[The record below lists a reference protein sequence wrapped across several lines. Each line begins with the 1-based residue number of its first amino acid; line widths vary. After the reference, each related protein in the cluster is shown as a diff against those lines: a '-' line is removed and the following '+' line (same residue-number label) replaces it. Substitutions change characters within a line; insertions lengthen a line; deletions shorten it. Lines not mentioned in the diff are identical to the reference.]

1 VGLIGPVLA
10 IGSPQGEVSGMGVPG
25 RDRLVEA
32 LVVRAILQ
40 GASSPERIM
49 AVLAPLGEDEVLPA
63 LGRLVRSGMVVVR
76 AGEYVVTEEGL
87 EMVRRV
93 AEMLEEVQADN
104 GARLPEESRDLEPL
118 LYAMG
123 FLTLAPEEEAGEL
136 GLASE

>member
-1 VGLIGPVLA
+1 
-10 IGSPQGEVSGMGVPG
+10 MGVPG
-25 RDRLVEA
+25 RDQLVEA

-40 GASSPERIM
+40 GASSPERIV
-49 AVLAPLGEDEVLPA
+49 AVLAPLGEEEILGA
-63 LGRLVRSGMVVVR
+63 LSRLVRSGMVVVR
-76 AGEYVVTEEGL
+76 AGEYVATEEGL

-93 AEMLEEVQADN
+93 AEMLEELQADN
-104 GARLPEESRDLEPL
+104 GSRLPEEVRDLEPL